1 MKDPASLYICWYKD
15 QVPTSYDAFKMVTTK
30 LDRKDK
36 NTFSKNKKI
45 VEVMEEYAGDCPQVR
60 AEESGGIEALS
71 LWEISVVEIANLAV
85 ERAKEYLGKS
95 TIGKADF
102 KKKPSLLGETI

>member
-1 MKDPASLYICWYKD
+1 MMTEGTLPLFACLKDNH
-15 QVPTSYDAFKMVTTK
+15 M
-30 LDRKDK
+30 
-36 NTFSKNKKI
+36 KI

-60 AEESGGIEALS
+60 AEEYGGIEALT